1 MMMKNNKIFLAI
13 FILVGFLSFSSC
25 KDGIVSEIT
34 TLNVSRAFSPT
45 DLTAIVVNRT
55 GVRLNWTVK
64 SDIKSYS
71 IELFENDSTQAFVG
85 TPVVVVDS
93 IKANQIPYTIT
104 GLDGATNY
112 SARVKAIGDGV
123 DESKYTGVSFKTAE
137 EQIFLPVDPAKLT
150 ATSVTLNW
158 PAGQSATS
166 IVLNPGNITH
176 TVTSAEIAAGEAVI
190 TGLTSETAYTAVMY
204 KNTKIRGTVTFTTA
218 IDLNGAIAV
227 YPTDDLAALIS
238 NASGGETFAVFPGTY
253 NINADVIVSKS
264 ITIQGFRPSDKP
276 IINGLVLRIKSTVGS
291 LSVKNLI
298 LDASG
303 YSSLN
308 QTFIYDD
315 DSTTPYGDLTVENSE
330 IKNYSKGIHYVSK
343 KALINNTVFR
353 GNLIHDIDCNGGD
366 FIDYR
371 SGLSKNFLFENNTCY
386 NVASS
391 TSTGARDLFRMDAG
405 GSSNF
410 PGITSVITIQ
420 NNTFYNASNSASTSY
435 RKFLYVRLANN
446 EIHLNKNLIV
456 HTNAY
461 FTNSTATNVV
471 EAVSNNYF
479 DTINL
484 PSYSSSKFNDSGN
497 FKTYDPMFSD
507 VSSGNFTVGNLDL
520 KAAGI
525 GDPRWLQ

>member
-1 MMMKNNKIFLAI
+1 MMKNNKIFIAI
-13 FILVGFLSFSSC
+13 FFLMGFLSFSSC

-45 DLTAIVVNRT
+45 NLTALVVNRT
-55 GVRLNWTVK
+55 GVRLNWTAVNNAK
-64 SDIKSYS
+64 TYT
-71 IELFENDSTQAFVG
+71 IELFESANLDFSG
-85 TPVVVVDS
+85 TPVTTVSGITMDQV
-93 IKANQIPYTIT
+93 PYTIT
-104 GLDGATNY
+104 GLDGATDY
-112 SARVKAIGDGV
+112 SVRVKAVGDGV
-123 DESKYTGVSFKTAE
+123 DDSKYVSATFKTAE

-190 TGLTSETAYTAVMY
+190 TGLTSETAYTAVLY

-227 YPTDDLAALIS
+227 YPTDDLAALIA

-264 ITIQGFRPSDKP
+264 ITIQGFRPSNKP
-276 IINGLVLRIKSTVGS
+276 IINGMVLRIASTVGS
-291 LSVKNLI
+291 LNVKNLI
-298 LDASG
+298 LDGTGSTG
-303 YSSLN
+303 N
-308 QTFIYDD
+308 QTFVYND
-315 DSTTPYGDLTVENSE
+315 DSTTPYGDLTVENCE
-330 IKNYSKGIHYVSK
+330 IKNYVKGIHYVSK

-371 SGLSKNFLFENNTCY
+371 SGLSKSFLFEENTVY
-386 NVASS
+386 NSAPDAAAGSS
-391 TSTGARDLFRMDAG
+391 ARDLFRMDSG

-410 PGITSVITIQ
+410 PGVNSVITIQ
-420 NNTFYNASNSASTSY
+420 NNTFYNVSNSSSK
-435 RKFLYVRLANN
+435 RFLYIRLATH
-446 EIHLNKNLIV
+446 EIHFIKNLIANTDAMY
-456 HTNAY
+456 TNQ
-461 FTNSTATNVV
+461 SATNIV
-471 EAVSNNYF
+471 ELTNNNYF
-479 DTINL
+479 NAPNFTAGSSATYNDTGI
-484 PSYSSSKFNDSGN
+484 Y
-497 FKTYDPMFSD
+497 KTYDPMFTN
-507 VSSGNFTVGNLDL
+507 VATGNFIVGNLDL